1 MPDSPYVEL
10 GGSTA
15 TSQTPTRTLGGDTYI
30 NFGQG
35 TLDAPTDTAVTPTA
49 TSTATNAMGTG
60 TTPTTSNI
68 LLYVGIGVGALA
80 LLVGLIAL
88 VRK

>member
-1 MPDSPYVEL
+1 MPDSPYVDL

-15 TSQTPTRTLGGDTYI
+15 TSQTPTSTLGGDTYI

-49 TSTATNAMGTG
+49 TSTATNATG

-68 LLYVGIGVGALA
+68 LLYVGIGIGALA